1 MGSQRLTAGCSA
13 VRGMEEQV
21 LLFNTVPIIFI
32 NSLKLRVSPDFSL
45 TENLREIII
54 YIQILGTKKQPGS

>member
-1 MGSQRLTAGCSA
+1 MGGQELTAGSSA
-13 VRGMEEQV
+13 EGGIEWQI
-21 LLFNTVPIIFI
+21 LLFNIVLIIFI
-32 NSLKLRVSPDFSL
+32 NSLRLRVSPDFSL